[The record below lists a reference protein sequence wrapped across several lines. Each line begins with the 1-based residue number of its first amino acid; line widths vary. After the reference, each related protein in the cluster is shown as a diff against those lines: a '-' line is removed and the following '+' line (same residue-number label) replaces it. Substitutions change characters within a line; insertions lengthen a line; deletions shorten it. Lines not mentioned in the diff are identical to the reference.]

1 MLQTTRWCATCQPV
15 PWIYSVFL
23 FLVLPGGDGHHPWV
37 SDATTFLSLFVGGQR
52 SKMEAKLSH
61 SKGRDGRVETQ
72 TLWWTLSPDAA
83 AFAPL
88 AESGQSQARS
98 ALYVLSSC
106 TSLIAS
112 LLGAI
117 YVLSFICSGLA
128 FYDGRNVRP
137 FYNVLLY
144 FCSSFLMIWFQWWI
158 INKCLMKDVILEET
172 KSMYPLLWNQ
182 KRLSQHDFPF
192 HLVMSEIEINI
203 PKKLNRNSIGLY
215 MCQ

>member
-37 SDATTFLSLFVGGQR
+37 SDATTFLSLLVGGQR

-117 YVLSFICSGLA
+117 YVLSFICSGFILRRTEREA
-128 FYDGRNVRP
+128 FLQC
-137 FYNVLLY
+137 FTLL
-144 FCSSFLMIWFQWWI
+144 
-158 INKCLMKDVILEET
+158 
-172 KSMYPLLWNQ
+172 LL
-182 KRLSQHDFPF
+182 
-192 HLVMSEIEINI
+192 LVFNDLISVVN
-203 PKKLNRNSIGLY
+203 Y
-215 MCQ
+215 